1 MEENHESQYSP
12 TVACIYV
19 FNLVV
24 GTGILALP
32 SVLITGGWFLGG
44 LFLLLVCFFSFVT
57 VTFMLEAMATA
68 NALIRLKKNKVII
81 NNAIDG
87 CTRLSEAS
95 DLLLESGAPNLESH
109 LLQPENERQL
119 FQIAK
124 RTELGEMAGL
134 FFNQWGIIFFYTA
147 LILYL
152 FGDSVIY
159 STVVARSLVGF
170 FSGPTPPP
178 WAFDMYLVLFFVFS
192 VPFCLFDF
200 QKTKLLQMTTMA
212 VRNICLYT
220 MIVLAFVSVAKSGRH
235 DEQVPH
241 FNILAL
247 PNLFGGVVYSFMCH
261 HSLPSIVTP
270 MRDKSQVLRIVGL
283 AFVSVIIVYL
293 FLFVSCGL
301 AFGTGVLDP
310 ITFNF
315 PPEQYGIVGDVLF
328 LFPVITL
335 SSNFP
340 MLSITLRNN
349 LDILFHLLS
358 RKERNGLHLET
369 VARSPHQ
376 AAQADWHRRILLTLL
391 AVVPPTFF
399 SYIAEHSNMSVDEL
413 VGITGA
419 FAGCAV
425 MFIIPAFMVYCSRKV
440 FVTVYLDM
448 TLEENKEATTK
459 LSLPKNVHA
468 SPFSGQGWVLV
479 ILMWAILA
487 ILFNGFE
494 NWSKYSSR

>member
-1 MEENHESQYSP
+1 MEENNHGSQYSP

-32 SVLITGGWFLGG
+32 SVLVTGGWFLGG
-44 LFLLLVCFFSFVT
+44 LFLVLVSFCSFVT

-68 NALIRLKKNKVII
+68 NALIRLENKNGIEEHTLL
-81 NNAIDG
+81 AI
-87 CTRLSEAS
+87 EAS
-95 DLLLESGAPNLESH
+95 EMLLEDGTPNDESH
-109 LLQPENERQL
+109 ALQQQSDRQL

-159 STVVARSLVGF
+159 STMVARSLVGF
-170 FSGPTPPP
+170 FSGPTPAP
-178 WAFDMYLVLFFVFS
+178 WTFDMYLVLFVVFS
-192 VPFCLFDF
+192 VPLCFFDF
-200 QKTKLLQMTTMA
+200 QKTKLLQIMTMA
-212 VRNICLYT
+212 IRNICLYT
-220 MIVLAFVSVAKSGRH
+220 MIILAIVTLAKSGRH
-235 DEQVPH
+235 DKEVPH
-241 FNILAL
+241 FNVLAL
-247 PNLFGGVVYSFMCH
+247 PNLFGGTVYSFMCH

-270 MRDKSQVLRIVGL
+270 MRDKSRVLRIVGM
-283 AFVSVIIVYL
+283 AFMSVIVVYL
-293 FLFVSCGL
+293 FLFISCGL

-315 PPEQYGIVGDVLF
+315 PPQQYGIIGDVLF
-328 LFPVITL
+328 LFPVFTL

-349 LDILFHLLS
+349 FDTLFQLLL
-358 RKERNGLHLET
+358 RKARNAPHFET
-369 VARSPHQ
+369 VARSPQ
-376 AAQADWHRRILLTLL
+376 QVARAAGRRRILLTLL
-391 AVVPPTFF
+391 AVLPPTFF

-425 MFIIPAFMVYCSRKV
+425 MFIIPATMVYCSRKV
-440 FVTVYLDM
+440 FAKVYMDMLDEKKTVLKP
-448 TLEENKEATTK
+448 LP
-459 LSLPKNVHA
+459 LPKNVHA
-468 SPFSGQGWVLV
+468 SPFSGQCWVFV
-479 ILMWAILA
+479 ILIWAVLA
-487 ILFNGFE
+487 ILFNAFE
-494 NWSKYSSR
+494 NWTNHSTQ